1 MVGDPRFDVCK
12 PGELEKMLDGGAALV
27 EVRMDG
33 CGACKIADEQIL
45 PKIEAKKIQ
54 ITVGGLAACDSLADK
69 LKVSATPTFIVF
81 KDGKESWRSEGV
93 TKPEK
98 DVEEITKRL
107 KI

>member
-1 MVGDPRFDVCK
+1 M
-12 PGELEKMLDGGAALV
+12 V

-69 LKVSATPTFIVF
+69 LKVQATPTFIVF
-81 KDGKESWRSEGV
+81 HDGKEAWRTEGV

-98 DVEEITKRL
+98 DIAEISRRL
-107 KI
+107 KD